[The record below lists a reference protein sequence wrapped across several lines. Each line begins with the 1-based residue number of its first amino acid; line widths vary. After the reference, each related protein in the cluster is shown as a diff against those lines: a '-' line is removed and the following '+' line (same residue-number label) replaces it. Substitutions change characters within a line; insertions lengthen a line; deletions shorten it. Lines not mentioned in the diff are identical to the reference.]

1 MKTLIIAAIAAAS
14 FGAAAQ
20 ASTVNLVDNGSFE
33 DTPDFNGS
41 WRVFQGTELSGWE
54 VQSGAGVEIQTN
66 SVGGVLDTLWGTK
79 YVELD
84 SHNGNGGASTG
95 SSNSVIGQD
104 IFLSAG
110 NYLLSFFYSPRV
122 NSIGTD
128 TNGIDYSIAGV
139 SGSASGPN
147 DDFSFGEWT
156 LIEETVKID
165 VGGTYE
171 LLFAATGGDETLGG
185 LIDNVSLTAVP
196 LPAGGLLLLSGLAG
210 AAGLLRRKKRAA

>member
-1 MKTLIIAAIAAAS
+1 MKHLLIAAVAAVS

-20 ASTVNLVDNGSFE
+20 GSTVNLVTNGSFE

-41 WRVFQGTELSGWE
+41 WRVFQGSDLNGWE

-66 SVGGVLDTLWGTK
+66 SVGGVLDTPWGTN

-95 SSNSVIGQD
+95 PTNSAIGQD
-104 IFLSAG
+104 IFLTAG
-110 NYLLSFFYSPRV
+110 RYLMSFYYSPRV
-122 NSIGTD
+122 NTFGTD

-147 DDFSFGEWT
+147 GEFAFGEWT
-156 LIEETVKID
+156 LVEETFTIVSD
-165 VGGTYE
+165 GTYQLRFE
-171 LLFAATGGDETLGG
+171 ATGGEETLGG
-185 LIDNVSLTAVP
+185 LVDNVSLTAVP
-196 LPAGGLLLLSGLAG
+196 LPAGMLLLMTAIGGLGIAR
-210 AAGLLRRKKRAA
+210 RRKH

>member
-1 MKTLIIAAIAAAS
+1 MKTLIIAAIAAAN

-20 ASTVNLVDNGSFE
+20 ASTVNLVTNGSFE
-33 DTPDFNGS
+33 DTPDFSGS
-41 WRVFQGTELSGWE
+41 WRVFQGAELDGWE

-66 SVGGVLDTLWGTK
+66 SVGSVLDTLWGTK

-84 SHNGNGGASTG
+84 SHNGNGGATTG
-95 SSNSVIGQD
+95 PTNSAIGQD

-110 NYLLSFFYSPRV
+110 HYLLSFYYSPRV
-122 NSIGTD
+122 NSLGTD

-147 DDFSFGEWT
+147 DDFRFGEWT

-165 VGGTYE
+165 VGDTYK

-196 LPAGGLLLLSGLAG
+196 LPAGMLLLMTALGGLGIA
-210 AAGLLRRKKRAA
+210 RRQKG